1 MKLLVAKLLSHL
13 PLIGLA
19 WLPVGVFAFNDQGRV
34 WYEFVDDDP
43 KKDPG
48 GWKYRVR
55 TALEVGVLS
64 PSELVTTWADLC
76 NDITWS
82 MAVEQV
88 EVTDEGQASDYVHD
102 KAMEALAEHVTML
115 AELEAYDADLARA
128 AEGLP
133 PPRPVPA
140 PDAVKE

>member
-1 MKLLVAKLLSHL
+1 MKLLVAKLMSHL
-13 PLIGLA
+13 PLMGLA
-19 WLPVGVFAFNDQGRV
+19 WLQVGVFAFNDQGRV
-34 WYEFVDDDP
+34 WHEFVDDDP
-43 KKDPG
+43 KKDPVQ
-48 GWKYRVR
+48 WKYQVR
-55 TALEVGVLS
+55 TALEVGELS
-64 PSELVTTWADLC
+64 PSELVTAWAELC

-82 MAVEQV
+82 MEVEQV

-102 KAMEALAEHVTML
+102 KAMEALAENVTML
-115 AELEAYDADLARA
+115 AELESYDSDLVRQ